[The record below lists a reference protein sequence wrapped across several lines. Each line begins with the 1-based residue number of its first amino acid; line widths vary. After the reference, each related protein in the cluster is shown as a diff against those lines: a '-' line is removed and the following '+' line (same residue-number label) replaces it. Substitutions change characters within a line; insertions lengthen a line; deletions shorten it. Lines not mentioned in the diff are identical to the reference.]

1 MVALFF
7 ILPVVLA
14 VALGYA
20 AFGEGRSWSLGHF
33 TSYLAAVTR
42 RNLPLGSSLSAYAQ
56 DLPGWRWGKRRVLLK
71 VADAVDSGLPLADA
85 LDNHRTVFPAP
96 YRALIRAAERGGNLA
111 RVLGSL
117 ADTVDF
123 ESTAARRVGGHA
135 LYPAAVAAAAV
146 LATTFFAALI
156 VPKFHQMVCELTPP
170 GVERFPVAG
179 LALWARGLAIVLL
192 AAFLVIVFVHFFP
205 LSIPFSI
212 SDKTGA
218 PIVERYW
225 SWLVWHMPLVRRYE
239 RRRAVAQYAVAAGRL
254 MEAGVPTHEALD
266 IAARASGNT
275 HFGAMTLAAAGSVGE
290 GGKLV
295 EGLRAADARS
305 EIPADFMWYVEL
317 GEVSG
322 KLPETL
328 VRAAAAAS
336 ERSRRSLERLAS
348 LVLPVGILLVAG
360 VVALLGYAVF
370 GALVGLME
378 QLV

>member
-1 MVALFF
+1 MIALLV
-7 ILPVVLA
+7 ILPVVLL
-14 VALGYA
+14 VALGYVA
-20 AFGEGRSWSLGHF
+20 DGEGRSWSLGHF

-42 RNLPLGSSLSAYAQ
+42 RNLPLGSSLRAYAQ
-56 DLPGWRWGKRRVLLK
+56 DLPDWRFGKRKVLLK
-71 VADAVDSGLPLADA
+71 IADAVDNGRPLADA
-85 LDNHRTVFPAP
+85 LDEHRTVFPAS
-96 YRALIRAAERGGNLA
+96 YRALVRASERGGNLA

-117 ADTVDF
+117 AGTVDF
-123 ESTAARRVGGHA
+123 EARAARRAAADA

-146 LATTFFAALI
+146 VATAFLAAVI
-156 VPKFHQMVCELTPP
+156 VPNFHQMLSELARP
-170 GVERFPVAG
+170 GVEPFPMPG
-179 LALWARGLAIVLL
+179 LALWARGLATVLL
-192 AAFLVIVFVHFFP
+192 AAFLVIIFMHLFP
-205 LSIPFSI
+205 LSVPFSI
-212 SDKTGA
+212 SRKTGA
-218 PIVERYW
+218 PAVERFW

-254 MEAGVPTHEALD
+254 MEAGVPTYEALD
-266 IAARASGNT
+266 IAARASGNA
-275 HFGAMTLAAAGSVGE
+275 HFGAMTLAAAGGVGE
-290 GGKLV
+290 GGKLA

-322 KLPETL
+322 KLPEAL
-328 VRAAAAAS
+328 VHAAEAAS

-348 LVLPVGILLVAG
+348 LVFPVGILLVAG

>member
-1 MVALFF
+1 MIALLV
-7 ILPVVLA
+7 ILPVVLL
-14 VALGYA
+14 VALGYVGG
-20 AFGEGRSWSLGHF
+20 GEGRSWSLGHF

-56 DLPGWRWGKRRVLLK
+56 DLPDWRWGKRRALLGI
-71 VADAVDSGLPLADA
+71 ADMVDNGMSLADA
-85 LDNHRTVFPAP
+85 LDKHRSLSTGP

-123 ESTAARRVGGHA
+123 DAAAARRAGGYA
-135 LYPAAVAAAAV
+135 LYPAAVAAVAV
-146 LATTFFAALI
+146 LSAA
-156 VPKFHQMVCELTPP
+156 
-170 GVERFPVAG
+170 
-179 LALWARGLAIVLL
+179 LL
-192 AAFLVIVFVHFFP
+192 AAVIVPNLHEMLSELGPPEAEPFPISVLVERVGDIALLLVGVFLTVVAAAFFP
-205 LSIPFSI
+205 GISI
-212 SDKTGA
+212 SEKTGV
-218 PIVERYW
+218 PVVERYW
-225 SWLVWHMPLVRRYE
+225 SWLVWHLPLVRRYE

-275 HFGAMTLAAAGSVGE
+275 HFGAMALAAAGSVGE
-290 GGKLV
+290 GSRLA
-295 EGLRAADARS
+295 EGLRSADARS
-305 EIPADFMWYVEL
+305 EIPADFMWYVEV

-322 KLPETL
+322 KLPEAL
-328 VRAAAAAS
+328 VRAAEAAS

-348 LVLPVGILLVAG
+348 LVFPVGILLVAG

-370 GALVGLME
+370 GALVGMME

>member
-1 MVALFF
+1 MIALIF
-7 ILPVVLA
+7 ILPVVLL
-14 VALGYA
+14 VALGYVGG
-20 AFGEGRSWSLGHF
+20 GEGRSWSLGHF

-56 DLPGWRWGKRRVLLK
+56 DLPDWRWGKRRALLG
-71 VADAVDSGLPLADA
+71 VADKVDNGMSLADA
-85 LDNHRTVFPAP
+85 LDGHHTVFPAP
-96 YRALIRAAERGGNLA
+96 YRALVRAAERGGNLA

-123 ESTAARRVGGHA
+123 EAAAARRAGAHA
-135 LYPAAVAAAAV
+135 LYPAAVAAVAV
-146 LATTFFAALI
+146 LATTFLAAVV
-156 VPKFHQMVCELTPP
+156 VPNLHEMLSELRPP
-170 GVERFPVAG
+170 EAEPFPISALVERVG
-179 LALWARGLAIVLL
+179 DITLLLL
-192 AAFLVIVFVHFFP
+192 AAFLVIILVYFFP

-212 SDKTGA
+212 SDRTGA
-218 PIVERYW
+218 PIVERCW
-225 SWLVWHMPLVRRYE
+225 SWLVWHLPLVRRYE

-254 MEAGVPTHEALD
+254 MEAEVPTHEALE
-266 IAARASGNT
+266 IASRASGNT
-275 HFGAMTLAAAGSVGE
+275 HFGAMALAAAGSVGE
-290 GGKLV
+290 GSRLA

-322 KLPETL
+322 RLPEAL
-328 VRAAAAAS
+328 VRAAEAAS

-348 LVLPVGILLVAG
+348 LVFPVGILLVAG

-378 QLV
+378 QLA

>member
-1 MVALFF
+1 MIAVLFV
-7 ILPVVLA
+7 LPVVLA
-14 VALGYA
+14 LGYA
-20 AFGEGRSWSLGHF
+20 AGGEGRSWSLGHF

-56 DLPGWRWGKRRVLLK
+56 DLPDWRYGKRRVLLK
-71 VADAVDSGLPLADA
+71 IADAVDSGLPLAEA
-85 LDNHRTVFPAP
+85 LDRHRTVFPAP

-117 ADTVDF
+117 AETVDF
-123 ESTAARRVGGHA
+123 EATAARRAGAYA
-135 LYPAAVAAAAV
+135 LYPAAIAAV
-146 LATTFFAALI
+146 AVFMTALVAVVI
-156 VPKFHQMVCELTPP
+156 VPNFHQMLSELAPP
-170 GVERFPVAG
+170 EAEPFPVSI
-179 LALWARGLAIVLL
+179 LALWARGLATVLL
-192 AAFLVIVFVHFFP
+192 AAFLVIILVHLFP
-205 LSIPFSI
+205 LSVPFSI
-212 SDKTGA
+212 SEKTGA
-218 PIVERYW
+218 PIVERCW
-225 SWLVWHMPLVRRYE
+225 SWLVWHLPLVRRYE

-254 MEAGVPTHEALD
+254 MEAGVPTYEALD
-266 IAARASGNT
+266 IAARASGNA

-290 GGKLV
+290 GGKLA
-295 EGLRAADARS
+295 EGLRSADARS

-328 VRAAAAAS
+328 VRAAEAAS

-348 LVLPVGILLVAG
+348 LVFPVGILLVAG

-378 QLV
+378 GLV